1 MLAVRSLRKSA
12 DIPVMM
18 ALGLQNGISRRSF
31 CATPVVLAVSRALR
45 AAERR
50 PNIVL
55 IDGGTWRAQAV
66 PWANNPDVIAPNLA
80 RFAAQATTFSRAYA
94 AYGRSER
101 SRQCLLKGVFPHTL
115 TELEA
120 SLAPPPVSTR
130 LVSATDEP
138 GAGEAPTL
146 AAVLRGAGYRL
157 GTFKTRDAD
166 QIISFVHSPET
177 EPFFVDWSM
186 ENIGNGLM
194 ERENPETIHV
204 RENVPQEEQARSR
217 EDLAVF
223 YARARTRDRDIGV
236 VLEALDRPLHGNA
249 NGIAADTIVIFTSNH
264 GEQFGSH
271 TGQGDDYVYEETIR
285 MPLAIR
291 YPRVLSHA
299 AQNDMLVSQVDIMP
313 TLLKWCGITIPA
325 AVQGRDLSELIAGRP
340 GERPD
345 AVYAEGRLGRKDEWR
360 MLVRGFDK
368 LVVDMDGTV
377 THLFN
382 LADDPY
388 EMTNLANVSAQQ
400 LKRDALLAIQRQW
413 VKKLGD
419 GVDASGLRKR

>member
-1 MLAVRSLRKSA
+1 
-12 DIPVMM
+12 MM
-18 ALGLQNGISRRSF
+18 AVGLQHRISRRSF
-31 CATPVVLAVSRALR
+31 FATPVVLAASRALS

-55 IDGGTWRAQAV
+55 IDSGTWRAQAV
-66 PWANNPDVIAPNLA
+66 PWAADPDVIAPNLA

-94 AYGRSER
+94 CYGRSDR

-115 TELEA
+115 SELDA
-120 SLAPPPVSTR
+120 SRPVS
-130 LVSATDEP
+130 STDEP
-138 GAGEAPTL
+138 GAVEAPTL
-146 AAVLRGAGYRL
+146 ATVLRGAGYRI

-166 QIISFVHSPET
+166 QIISFVHSPDS

-194 ERENPETIHV
+194 ERENPETLHV
-204 RENVPQEEQARSR
+204 RENVPKEEQSRAR

-236 VLEALDRPLHGNA
+236 VLEALDRPLRGNA

-285 MPLAIR
+285 IPLAIR
-291 YPRVLSHA
+291 YPRLLGGA

-313 TLLKWCGITIPA
+313 TLLTWCGVTIPQ
-325 AVQGRDLSELIAGRP
+325 AVQGRDLSALIASRS

-345 AVYAEGRLGRKDEWR
+345 TVYAEGRLGRKDEWR
-360 MLVRGFDK
+360 MLVRGYDK
-368 LVVDMDGTV
+368 LVVDMEGSV

-400 LKRDALLAIQRQW
+400 LKRDSLLAIQRQW